1 MFIGRG
7 FLLPVIAED
16 KSYRDF
22 MGEVNQ
28 KVKPDDRLFVYGEF
42 NSDPVVFYRGGSV
55 EIDARPIEEV
65 APRPARGNNFVIM
78 TDQAWRK
85 MQELNAGLPAPLLR
99 SSGKGPEGDAPLV
112 LLQVE
117 IS

>member
-7 FLLPVIAED
+7 FLIPVIAQD

-22 MGEVNQ
+22 MEVVNQ
-28 KVKPDDRLFVYGEF
+28 KVKPEDRLFVYGEF

-55 EIDARPIEEV
+55 VVDTRPIEEV
-65 APRPARGNNFVIM
+65 APRPATGKSFVIM
-78 TDQAWRK
+78 TDQAWKK
-85 MQELNAGLPAPLLR
+85 MQERNTGLPAPLAR

-112 LLQVE
+112 LLQAE